1 MGAAGNGSN
10 PYCSHVG
17 ERDDKSSDKKLGPDF
32 TAAEMQASPVNGDLS
47 LIRVKLEQ
55 SWLGVQAFI
64 AEHVTPKDVDLDW
77 SEEVVVGLDGFRYV
91 GCNDLRDV
99 ALNSLHMFF
108 KTAVDILSC
117 QGYTE
122 DAVVNAV
129 VDSALCYQF
138 DGPITKIAEHARTLL
153 QSGNHLVDRSYSENV
168 DTVLH
173 MLGLYFLCNASSL
186 MKKYCPFFT
195 LGDALWCILLCDMDI
210 SIARAAFAPMS
221 GYGNGQ
227 SEGYA
232 HSQSDLCEGRESVN
246 ELSEEYSCSATESPA
261 LFEPPQSEA
270 IQMTWSNF
278 LTNYIV
284 SFQKFGG
291 KNQDAPSAQDENSP
305 SVPRA
310 VNKKE
315 TKSKRSKTNS
325 IKSQKDS
332 GKDLVVFKNI
342 PQVKGII
349 SKTSLRMLKENKTL
363 TAFLASAHSTLAG
376 TSEVASEKD
385 SQTSMLVPTKP
396 RSGPCSVKRGYSPA
410 VVSIGSLS
418 YPPSCSSNSSSSA
431 MGKAEPRQRMEP
443 DVVHFSLPN
452 TPAEGFEFHFSREGL
467 QTTWVPKHRKEE
479 LALKLVQRL
488 GELKLEVQVWTD
500 WANERV
506 MQSTNRL
513 VNERTILFSLKKD
526 KADFEGPDV
535 FTRKRLEET
544 QRAIDSTSCEL
555 DRVNSLVQELTDK
568 ISLCRREKK
577 SVQLQGEQSDASL
590 ASILSKKT
598 EAMNRLKS
606 METEKIL
613 LQEEIA
619 AERSKLS
626 KLLQSLEQARRHEDV
641 LTKKC
646 QEGEKM
652 IDALMKQVNFERTE
666 LERIETSGR
675 AKSSHLLLKAR
686 NDQEWLQTSIKNLT
700 QQIAEMSSRNKPLS
714 ITNFMG
720 RPGFVIDSVQREQ
733 ECAMCLEEEVSVV
746 FLPCGHQVVCAGCNQ
761 RHRDGGMTECPS
773 CRSPIKR
780 RICARFPDS

>member
-17 ERDDKSSDKKLGPDF
+17 ERDDKSSDIKLGPDF

-47 LIRVKLEQ
+47 LIHVKLEQ
-55 SWLGVQAFI
+55 SWLSVQAFI
-64 AEHVTPKDVDLDW
+64 AEHVTPKDIDLDW
-77 SEEVVVGLDGFRYV
+77 SKEVVVGLDGFRYV

-99 ALNSLHMFF
+99 VLNSLHMFF

-153 QSGNHLVDRSYSENV
+153 QSGNHLVDHSYSENV

-173 MLGLYFLCNASSL
+173 ML
-186 MKKYCPFFT
+186 
-195 LGDALWCILLCDMDI
+195 
-210 SIARAAFAPMS
+210 ARAAFAPMS

-227 SEGYA
+227 SDGYA
-232 HSQSDLCEGRESVN
+232 HCQSDLCEGRESVN

-270 IQMTWSNF
+270 IEMTWSNF

-291 KNQDAPSAQDENSP
+291 KNQGAPSAQDENSP

-315 TKSKRSKTNS
+315 TKGKRSKTNS
-325 IKSQKDS
+325 MKSQKDS

-376 TSEVASEKD
+376 TSEVASERD

-396 RSGPCSVKRGYSPA
+396 RSGSFSVKKGYSPA

-443 DVVHFSLPN
+443 GVVHFSLPN

-467 QTTWVPKHRKEE
+467 QTTWVPKDRKEE

-513 VNERTILFSLKKD
+513 VNERTVLFSLKKD
-526 KADFEGPDV
+526 KADFEEPNV

-568 ISLCRREKK
+568 ISLCRHGR
-577 SVQLQGEQSDASL
+577 
-590 ASILSKKT
+590 
-598 EAMNRLKS
+598 
-606 METEKIL
+606 
-613 LQEEIA
+613 
-619 AERSKLS
+619 KLS
-626 KLLQSLEQARRHEDV
+626 SYRESN
-641 LTKKC
+641 
-646 QEGEKM
+646 
-652 IDALMKQVNFERTE
+652 LMQV
-666 LERIETSGR
+666 
-675 AKSSHLLLKAR
+675 
-686 NDQEWLQTSIKNLT
+686 WL
-700 QQIAEMSSRNKPLS
+700 A
-714 ITNFMG
+714 F
-720 RPGFVIDSVQREQ
+720 
-733 ECAMCLEEEVSVV
+733 
-746 FLPCGHQVVCAGCNQ
+746 
-761 RHRDGGMTECPS
+761 
-773 CRSPIKR
+773 
-780 RICARFPDS
+780 

>member
-1 MGAAGNGSN
+1 MVFSDKHTLAMGAAGNVSN
-10 PYCSHVG
+10 PYCSHVREG
-17 ERDDKSSDKKLGPDF
+17 ADKSSDPRLGPDF
-32 TAAEMQASPVNGDLS
+32 TAAEVQADPVNGDLS
-47 LIRVKLEQ
+47 LSHVKLEQ
-55 SWLGVQAFI
+55 SWSSVQAFI
-64 AEHVTPKDVDLDW
+64 AEHVTLKDIDLDW
-77 SEEVVVGLDGFRYV
+77 SKEVVGLDGFRYV
-91 GCNDLRDV
+91 GCNDLKDV
-99 ALNSLHMFF
+99 ALNSLHTFF
-108 KTAVDILSC
+108 KTAVDMLSC
-117 QGYTE
+117 EGNTE

-129 VDSALCYQF
+129 VHSALCYQF

-153 QSGNHLVDRSYSENV
+153 QSGNHLVDHSYSENV

-173 MLGLYFLCNASSL
+173 MLGLYFLCNASRL
-186 MKKYCPFFT
+186 LKKYCPFFT

-210 SIARAAFAPMS
+210 SIARAAFFPMS

-232 HSQSDLCEGRESVN
+232 HSQSDLCEDHDIVN

-261 LFEPPQSEA
+261 QFEPPEYEA
-270 IQMTWSNF
+270 VQMMWSNF

-284 SFQKFGG
+284 SFQKFER
-291 KNQDAPSAQDENSP
+291 KNQDAPFAQDENSP
-305 SVPRA
+305 SVPRS

-315 TKSKRSKTNS
+315 TKGNRSKTNS
-325 IKSQKDS
+325 MKSQKDS
-332 GKDLVVFKNI
+332 GKGLVVFKNI

-349 SKTSLRMLKENKTL
+349 SRTSLRMIKENKTL
-363 TAFLASAHSTLAG
+363 TAFLASAQSTLAG

-385 SQTSMLVPTKP
+385 SQTPMLVPTKP
-396 RSGPCSVKRGYSPA
+396 HPGPFSVKKRYSPA

-418 YPPSCSSNSSSSA
+418 SPSCSSNSSSSA
-431 MGKAEPRQRMEP
+431 KGKAEPRQWMEP

-467 QTTWVPKHRKEE
+467 QTTWIPKDRKEE

-513 VNERTILFSLKKD
+513 VNERTVLLSLKKD
-526 KADFEGPDV
+526 KADFEEPDV
-535 FTRKRLEET
+535 FTRKKLEET
-544 QRAIDSTSCEL
+544 KRAIDSTSCEL

-568 ISLCRREKK
+568 VSLCRREKK
-577 SVQLQGEQSDASL
+577 AVQRQGEQYDASL

-598 EAMNRLKS
+598 VSMNRLKS

-626 KLLQSLEQARRHEDV
+626 KLLQSLEQARRHEV
-641 LTKKC
+641 GLKKRC

-652 IDALMKQVNFERTE
+652 IDALTKKVNFERTE

-675 AKSSHLLLKAR
+675 ARSSCLLLEAR
-686 NDQEWLQTSIKNLT
+686 NHQEWLQTNIKNLR
-700 QQIAEMSSRNKPLS
+700 QQ
-714 ITNFMG
+714 
-720 RPGFVIDSVQREQ
+720 
-733 ECAMCLEEEVSVV
+733 
-746 FLPCGHQVVCAGCNQ
+746 
-761 RHRDGGMTECPS
+761 
-773 CRSPIKR
+773 
-780 RICARFPDS
+780 

>member
-1 MGAAGNGSN
+1 MGAAGNCSD
-10 PYCSHVG
+10 PYRSHVG
-17 ERDDKSSDKKLGPDF
+17 ERDDTSSDIKLGPDF
-32 TAAEMQASPVNGDLS
+32 TAAQKQANPVSGDLS

-55 SWLGVQAFI
+55 SLSSVQAFI
-64 AEHVTPKDVDLDW
+64 AEHVSPKDIDLDW
-77 SEEVVVGLDGFRYV
+77 SKEVIVGLDGFRYV

-99 ALNSLHMFF
+99 VLNSLHMFF

-117 QGYTE
+117 QGHTE

-129 VDSALCYQF
+129 RDSALCYQF
-138 DGPITKIAEHARTLL
+138 DGPITKIVEHSRTLL
-153 QSGNHLVDRSYSENV
+153 QSGNRLVDRSYSENV

-186 MKKYCPFFT
+186 LKKYCPFFT

-246 ELSEEYSCSATESPA
+246 ELSEEYSCRDTESPA
-261 LFEPPQSEA
+261 LFEPPQPEA
-270 IQMTWSNF
+270 IEMTWSNF

-284 SFQKFGG
+284 SLSFQKFGG
-291 KNQDAPSAQDENSP
+291 KNQDAPSAQCENSP

-315 TKSKRSKTNS
+315 TKGKRSKTNS
-325 IKSQKDS
+325 MKSQKDS

-349 SKTSLRMLKENKTL
+349 SKTSFRMLKENKTL

-396 RSGPCSVKRGYSPA
+396 RSGPCSVKTGYSPA

-431 MGKAEPRQRMEP
+431 MGKTEPRQRMEP

-467 QTTWVPKHRKEE
+467 QTTWVPKDRKEE
-479 LALKLVQRL
+479 LALKLVHRL
-488 GELKLEVQVWTD
+488 GELKLEVQIWTD

-513 VNERTILFSLKKD
+513 INERTVLFSLKKD
-526 KADFEGPDV
+526 KTDFEESDV
-535 FTRKRLEET
+535 LTRKRLEET

-555 DRVNSLVQELTDK
+555 DRVNSLVQELTGK

-577 SVQLQGEQSDASL
+577 AVQLQGEQADASL
-590 ASILSKKT
+590 ASIKSKKT
-598 EAMNRLKS
+598 ESMNRLKS

-626 KLLQSLEQARRHEDV
+626 KLLQSLEQARRDEDI
-641 LTKKC
+641 LTVFQFDQFCVFKFSVMYMLFC
-646 QEGEKM
+646 WLSYSPLVCLY
-652 IDALMKQVNFERTE
+652 DCTWSPNNFHTQ
-666 LERIETSGR
+666 
-675 AKSSHLLLKAR
+675 LLC
-686 NDQEWLQTSIKNLT
+686 T
-700 QQIAEMSSRNKPLS
+700 
-714 ITNFMG
+714 
-720 RPGFVIDSVQREQ
+720 
-733 ECAMCLEEEVSVV
+733 
-746 FLPCGHQVVCAGCNQ
+746 
-761 RHRDGGMTECPS
+761 
-773 CRSPIKR
+773 
-780 RICARFPDS
+780 